1 MCPLEYN
8 TREYAALMTYSRLGP
23 WFTAGY
29 SSGSCSDC
37 GEDITEG
44 DTIRADGQG
53 GYLCEECGA
62 EGEE

>member
-1 MCPLEYN
+1 
-8 TREYAALMTYSRLGP
+8 MTYSRLGP

-37 GEDITEG
+37 GEDITES
-44 DTIRADGQG
+44 DMIRADGQG